1 MTRSLKI
8 FIIDESKANIALITA
23 ALRKQSY
30 DCEISSESNADAA
43 LMKLIEMSRNDKT
56 LLPDIILIGKLD
68 RALNAIAV
76 LCYLNT
82 ANITEQSAA
91 VVVCGYTDYNDR
103 ALYLNNGAAH
113 VIAWRFDCSELEEG
127 LRVFEGYAK
136 DIAAQQLH

>member
-23 ALRKQSY
+23 ALNKQSY
-30 DCEISSESNADAA
+30 DCEVSSESNANTA
-43 LMKLIEMSRNDKT
+43 LIKLNEMSRTDKA
-56 LLPDIILIGKLD
+56 LLPDIILIGRLD
-68 RALNAIAV
+68 SELNAVAV

-91 VVVCGYTDYNDR
+91 VVVCGYTDYNDK
-103 ALYLNNGAAH
+103 AVYLNNGAAH

-127 LRVFEGYAK
+127 LRVFEEYTK
-136 DIAAQQLH
+136 DIAAQ